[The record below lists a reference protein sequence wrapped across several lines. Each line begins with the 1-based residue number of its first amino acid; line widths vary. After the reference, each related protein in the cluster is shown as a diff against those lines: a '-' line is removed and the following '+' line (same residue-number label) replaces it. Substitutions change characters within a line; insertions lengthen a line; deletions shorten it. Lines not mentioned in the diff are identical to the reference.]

1 VVVAPRVLQ
10 LCPWG
15 NQVAQFVTID
25 ASSFQA
31 IAKSLQVG
39 VATVEAPEVGK
50 LAPFIVRT
58 GWRNVK
64 FFHNMGNRI
73 EAGTFACP
81 RSIRSDGYRLQV
93 T

>member
-1 VVVAPRVLQ
+1 VVVAPRMLQ

-31 IAKSLQVG
+31 IAKSLQVD
-39 VATVEAPEVGK
+39 VATVEAPEVGTGK

-58 GWRNVK
+58 GWRNIN
-64 FFHNMGNRI
+64 FFHDMGNRI

-81 RSIRSDGYRLQV
+81 RSIRSDGY
-93 T
+93 